1 MDTILKAHLHS
12 KPILVSACLLG
23 VCCTYRGDGNP
34 NPAVISLLDTCTLI
48 PICPEQMGGLPTPR
62 TPAEIRGNG
71 VWMKDGTDVT
81 IEFQRGAEEA
91 LKIATLYGCDVAILK
106 QRSPSCGNALIYDGT
121 HSGVVI
127 EGAGITAQ
135 KLRAAGIL
143 VFLRMTYKQ

>member
-1 MDTILKAHLHS
+1 MNPILKDHLPA

-34 NPAVISLLDTCTLI
+34 HPAIISLLDDYTLI
-48 PICPEQMGGLPTPR
+48 PVCPEQLGGLQTPR

-81 IEFQRGAEEA
+81 EQFQRGAEEA
-91 LKIATLYGCDVAILK
+91 LRIATLYGCEVAILK
-106 QRSPSCGNALIYDGT
+106 QRSPSCGNDLIYDGS

-127 EGAGITAQ
+127 EGAGITVR
-135 KLRAAGIL
+135 KLRKAGIL
-143 VFLRMTYKQ
+143 VFSEDDL